1 MAAPVRTD
9 RRANMRMDSKR
20 VKETAEHGAFG
31 GGSNVV
37 VAPPGFELWAPQEGG
52 TYVLRICPYPVT
64 MEGHPDGVAVGEWH
78 YRRPYGIH
86 WNVGDSGQAAICLRD
101 SFRQSDAV
109 CSRMAELRAEGFEQN
124 KEAIQANQSKRN
136 CLFAVIDVVNDPK
149 KVKIFDWSFSKFG
162 KELEKALKIAT
173 PEQCNFAQ
181 PSGGWVLKVIVV
193 TDSFNGKKYF
203 KVVEGDNFGG
213 ACPGITFL
221 SAKGPTGD
229 FTNLSDGIL
238 DQLENC
244 KLDECLTITP
254 AEKIAELFSGVAGD
268 APADDAPVDKTP
280 AETTEE
286 APVGDAGAWGAPS
299 ESAEDGEPPAEEPPA
314 EEPPPPTRPTGKANP
329 APKAGAR
336 ATPPP
341 PPAKGGKQP
350 IKPTSVSPKGGVQ
363 VGGKKITAK
372 DW

>member
-1 MAAPVRTD
+1 
-9 RRANMRMDSKR
+9 MRMDIKR

-37 VAPPGFELWAPQEGG
+37 VAPPGFELWAPEEAG
-52 TYVLRICPYPVT
+52 TYILRICPYPVT
-64 MEGHPDGVAVGEWH
+64 LEGHPDGVAVGEWH

-109 CSRMAELRAEGFEQN
+109 CSRMTELRAEGFEQN
-124 KEAIQANQSKRN
+124 KEAILANQSKRN

-173 PEQCNFAQ
+173 PEQCGFAQ
-181 PSGGWVLKVIVV
+181 PSGGAVLKVIVV

-221 SAKGPTGD
+221 PAKGPTGD
-229 FTNLSDGIL
+229 FTNLSDNIL

-244 KLDECLTITP
+244 KLDECLIITP
-254 AEKIAELFSGVAGD
+254 AEKIAQLFSGVADD
-268 APADDAPVDKTP
+268 AAADDAPVDETPVETTDEAPAWDAGKWGEAPDETP
-280 AETTEE
+280 AEPESE
-286 APVGDAGAWGAPS
+286 PEPEPEPAP
-299 ESAEDGEPPAEEPPA
+299 
-314 EEPPPPTRPTGKANP
+314 RKPTGKP
-329 APKAGAR
+329 VSVPKAGAR

-341 PPAKGGKQP
+341 PPAKGGKLP
-350 IKPTSVSPKGGVQ
+350 VKPAAAAPKSGVQ